1 MSKLQIRPR
10 RRGGFLGRLLA
21 AIAPGWALQRAQSR
35 ALLDRHY
42 DAAARGR
49 RTDGW
54 GRGRGD
60 ANAASPRTLQT
71 LRDLSRDLV
80 RNDPTAKTAKN
91 RIASHTVGRG
101 GITPMARAS
110 DETVREQANTIW
122 KLWSRSLSADYDAR
136 NKFAGLQRL
145 VMRTCVESGGAL
157 VLRERANSSD
167 GLPVPLRIRV
177 LEPDHIDHSRDNQ
190 VTKDGNPIVRG
201 IETDGRGR
209 RVAYWLHTTHPGA
222 RSLRSTVS
230 VRVPA
235 EDVIH
240 VYDVDRP
247 GQMLGVPW
255 MDAVIST
262 LNDLGDFKDA
272 QRMLMKI
279 SSCMVGVVEDL
290 TGANTAIAEQDKDDL
305 NLEFMEPGQF
315 AYTRAGQT
323 VKFNQPPTPVAGEF
337 VADTLRDVSAA
348 MGLTYSSVSNDFR
361 KSSFSSERTAR
372 QEHRNSVNQW
382 QSMITDH
389 MCDGVWRWVM
399 ELAAA
404 LEGWD
409 EIPTAEWT
417 APQLPSVEPDKEAK
431 MFLDDVRSG
440 RRTWSGALREQGVLD
455 FEAHVEEYARN
466 LETLKQHGLI
476 WDSDASQTTGAGI
489 LQIEQAPDSQ

>member
-1 MSKLQIRPR
+1 MSRSR
-10 RRGGFLGRLLA
+10 RRGGILGRFLA
-21 AIAPGWALQRAQSR
+21 WVAPGWALKRAQSR
-35 ALLDRHY
+35 VLLDRHY

-60 ANAASPRTLQT
+60 ANAVPPRTLQM

-80 RNDPTAKTAKN
+80 RNDPTAKTGKN

-101 GITPMARAS
+101 GITPMARATEERVR
-110 DETVREQANTIW
+110 DEANVLW

-157 VLRERANSSD
+157 ILRVRANSSD

-177 LEPDHIDHSRDNQ
+177 LEPDHIDHARDNQ
-190 VTKDGNPIVRG
+190 TTSEGNPIVRG

-209 RVAYWLHTTHPGA
+209 RVAYWLFDTHPGA
-222 RSLRSTVS
+222 RNLRSAVS

-247 GQMLGVPW
+247 GQMSGVPW
-255 MDAVIST
+255 MDAVISA

-290 TGANTAIAEQDKDDL
+290 TGSNTAIAEQDLDDP
-305 NLEFMEPGQF
+305 NVEHFEPGQWT
-315 AYTRAGQT
+315 YLGPGKS

-361 KSSFSSERTAR
+361 LSSFSSERAAR
-372 QEHRNSVNQW
+372 QEHRNSVSQW
-382 QSMITDH
+382 QLMLVDH
-389 MCDGVWRWVM
+389 MCDGIWRWVM

-404 LEGWD
+404 LEGWG
-409 EIPTAEWT
+409 EVPTAEWT

-431 MFLDDVRSG
+431 MFKDDVRSG
-440 RRTWSGALREQGVLD
+440 RKSLSGALREQGILD
-455 FEAHVEEYARN
+455 FDGHVEECAQN
-466 LETLKQHGLI
+466 KAKVDEHGLV
-476 WDSDASQTTGAGI
+476 WDSDPDKTTGAGI
-489 LQIEQAPDSQ
+489 FQVKPPSEPEP